1 MAARRPKYQEIKD
14 DLRLL
19 ILQGAYTPG
28 ESFVTQQQVCER
40 YDVSMLTAARAL
52 NELEAEGLVDLAE
65 LLSLLRLRAS
75 RKEPAPGR

>member
-28 ESFVTQQQVCER
+28 ESFVTQQQV
-40 YDVSMLTAARAL
+40 
-52 NELEAEGLVDLAE
+52 
-65 LLSLLRLRAS
+65 
-75 RKEPAPGR
+75 